1 MMPATVTP
9 WAMQQGGQGKYS
21 HVSLLLILLPT
32 NDANENEPLSSLPM
46 KILLMHSFS
55 IQFSGRESAVNR
67 GLDVSS
73 TYPS

>member
-1 MMPATVTP
+1 MITPATVTP

-21 HVSLLLILLPT
+21 PVSLLLTLFPT
-32 NDANENEPLSSLPM
+32 NNTNVNEPLSSMPM
-46 KILLMHSFS
+46 KILSMRNFS

-67 GLDVSS
+67 ALDVS